1 MARRQPD
8 HDLRVPG
15 ADVVGE
21 DGCFRHGACISCRA
35 MAKRALPTWLL
46 VGLALCVLRIP
57 SFIRP
62 LLDDDEA
69 QYAAIAELVRA
80 GGKLYAAGGVDFKF
94 PGIYWTYAAV
104 FALAGRYAMWAVH
117 VVSLAAVL
125 GTAAL
130 LARLAGRLATPRAA
144 VLAALFYG
152 VFSTVYYDKMLAANT
167 ELFMVLAV
175 TGAVVL
181 LVENRAF
188 AAGALIAVAG
198 LYKQIGLAMLLL
210 ALPAPRRV
218 AAAAAGC
225 VAALGAAAL
234 LFAAT
239 GDFAG
244 LLHWSI
250 ERLVRGYG
258 QSAWGAQ
265 ILGNIA
271 NGFLPFLGA
280 SIVVW
285 VGAGLALA
293 RRPPAWLVAW
303 LGLSLASAAAGGHF
317 FAHYFIGPLA
327 PLAVL
332 AAVELDRRG
341 VGRLVVLGTALPAV
355 VCLGFGFVF
364 EPVTETFGAP
374 DPDYR
379 VPAAWLR
386 AHTEPD
392 DRIFVWGLYPA
403 LYVLA
408 DRLPASRFVGFMR
421 GAYRDRGAP
430 VASGWDTGPEVWPA
444 LAADLAAHPPAV
456 IADTAAAG
464 YQGFAHY
471 PMRDF
476 PTVQELVDRDY
487 VRAAA
492 PGGVVMYVRDPGR
505 SGTDLRKMP
514 P

>member
-1 MARRQPD
+1 MARMR
-8 HDLRVPG
+8 
-15 ADVVGE
+15 
-21 DGCFRHGACISCRA
+21 
-35 MAKRALPTWLL
+35 RALPTWLL
-46 VGLALCVLRIP
+46 VGLALCLLRVP

-69 QYAAIAELVRA
+69 QYAAIAELMRA

-104 FALAGRYAMWAVH
+104 FALFGRYAMWAVH
-117 VVSLAAVL
+117 AISLAAVL
-125 GTAAL
+125 GTSAL
-130 LARLAGRLATPRAA
+130 LAELARRLATPRAG

-167 ELFMVLAV
+167 ELFMVLALS
-175 TGAVVL
+175 AAVL
-181 LVENRAF
+181 LLIQNRAF
-188 AAGALIAVAG
+188 AAGALIALAG
-198 LYKQIGLAMLLL
+198 LYKQIAFVMLLL

-218 AAAAAGC
+218 AAATAG
-225 VAALGAAAL
+225 VLAALAGAAL
-234 LFAAT
+234 LLAAT
-239 GDFAG
+239 GSFPG
-244 LLHWSI
+244 LLHWSLL
-250 ERLVRGYG
+250 RLVGGYG
-258 QSAWGAQ
+258 QSAWSAQ
-265 ILGNIA
+265 ILSNIA

-285 VGAGLALA
+285 IGAALALR
-293 RRPPAWLVAW
+293 RRPPPLLVGW
-303 LGLSLASAAAGGHF
+303 VGLSLATAAAGGHF
-317 FAHYFIGPLA
+317 FAHYFLVPLA
-327 PLAVL
+327 PLALL
-332 AAVELDRRG
+332 AAVEIDRRG
-341 VGRLVVLGTALPAV
+341 VGRLVVLGTALPAL

-364 EPVTETFGAP
+364 EPITETFGAP

-379 VPAAWLR
+379 VPSAWLR
-386 AHTEPD
+386 AHTDAD

-430 VASGWDTGPEVWPA
+430 VSTGWDTGPEVWPA

-476 PTVQELVDRDY
+476 PIVQELVDRDY

-492 PGGVVMYVRDPGR
+492 PGGVVMYVRKGR
-505 SGTDLRKMP
+505 
-514 P
+514 